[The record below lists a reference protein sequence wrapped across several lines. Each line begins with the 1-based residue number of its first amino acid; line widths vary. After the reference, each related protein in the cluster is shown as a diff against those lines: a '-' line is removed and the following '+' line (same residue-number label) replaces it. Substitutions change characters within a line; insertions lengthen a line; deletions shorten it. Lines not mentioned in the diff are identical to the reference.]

1 VFLPARAY
9 AAKRTAGDSIAACRA
24 SWSTGNTRRLATTLA
39 WAKFFSQGSD
49 DANTRTPQHK
59 TVSKRR
65 RDLESSLPTFQSTPS
80 LPQLTAPRPW
90 RKASGRAA
98 SSDDAR
104 FVPRR

>member
-65 RDLESSLPTFQSTPS
+65 RDLESSLPTFQEHTFTFTTHSITAVAEGERPS
-80 LPQLTAPRPW
+80 SILR
-90 RKASGRAA
+90 
-98 SSDDAR
+98 
-104 FVPRR
+104 